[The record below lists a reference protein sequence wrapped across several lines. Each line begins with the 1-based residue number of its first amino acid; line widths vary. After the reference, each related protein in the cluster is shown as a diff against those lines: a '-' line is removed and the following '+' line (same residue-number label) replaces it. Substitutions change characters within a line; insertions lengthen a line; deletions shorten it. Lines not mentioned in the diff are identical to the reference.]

1 MLVDNNI
8 SYLQATFNKFMKYI
22 YRRILDMVKI
32 NNSKKVVVTEKTKKV
47 KGIYG
52 NYGVRQ
58 VGNKIHTRIRKTINN
73 EPKDFCGKGIT
84 LELAVADL

>member
-1 MLVDNNI
+1 
-8 SYLQATFNKFMKYI
+8 
-22 YRRILDMVKI
+22 MVKI
-32 NNSKKVVVTEKTKKV
+32 NNSQKVVVTEKTKKV